1 MEKTFAYRRHEVI
14 EEKPFIAEF
23 KRRWPALFSEH
34 EVEAEFTRITTVP
47 LRSKFMQQLDHH
59 STRLMTIFKSK
70 GGVAG
75 RKIRTIM
82 ADLDKNDAVE
92 TRRACVLKALMVYL
106 NEDPENLIREYMDV
120 EDNQEAMD
128 QTVLGIFAIK
138 MEGAESTDGLA
149 DVGMIIE
156 EKAEIRNSSS
166 SAGVS
171 EAEIAAKSQ
180 KEDMRRRKR
189 ETRQSPFKVPD
200 SNSIFVLSVNE
211 KERQKEEMRK
221 FLDLPIHKKTTYA
234 ARMMAKM
241 KKELLE
247 ELGEEEKEEKV
258 TEMEK
263 EKNKTTFPKE
273 TPGRLELKKAM
284 MKRENITKDSKHNLI
299 SMERKKA
306 VMELSILTKRDE
318 ILRMDKAVTK
328 QQSQVKQL
336 ERMIARDNLIFEEF
350 LRENE
355 KKSVE
360 ARLFYEREAKSKEE
374 KIAEIKKLTVEIGAI
389 KSETAKLEE
398 ILMDYKR
405 YKELLFKLSP
415 PEWQEAQKAKA
426 LKAKVLSDKDMQN
439 KQKLKPQVSAFT
451 NGKYSSLETES
462 ETIRET
468 RVSSSHSD
476 TVINSDLDN
485 DSSEYEDEPELYF
498 SDPQQLLD
506 VMTELT
512 EQNLSLIQNTTRV
525 EVTMEGLRKS
535 VETTRKKIETVEE
548 KLNLKIKEIT
558 KKIDK
563 ERARNN
569 KLRQHVQLHLSLDI
583 EDQDVML
590 DALSEKV
597 SEVHRCCVDGRVT
610 NLSTLEKLANIEERT
625 ALVLQGLESLPE
637 HILET
642 IKRIK
647 DSERRAREREEK
659 QREQREKQKERM
671 RKYMERSLADSKKTS
686 GRKLMPRCMPVAPK
700 VKVINIDNIPAE
712 DELHAYLFTSE
723 DTE

>member
-1 MEKTFAYRRHEVI
+1 MFV
-14 EEKPFIAEF
+14 
-23 KRRWPALFSEH
+23 
-34 EVEAEFTRITTVP
+34 
-47 LRSKFMQQLDHH
+47 
-59 STRLMTIFKSK
+59 
-70 GGVAG
+70 
-75 RKIRTIM
+75 
-82 ADLDKNDAVE
+82 
-92 TRRACVLKALMVYL
+92 
-106 NEDPENLIREYMDV
+106 
-120 EDNQEAMD
+120 
-128 QTVLGIFAIK
+128 
-138 MEGAESTDGLA
+138 
-149 DVGMIIE
+149 
-156 EKAEIRNSSS
+156 
-166 SAGVS
+166 
-171 EAEIAAKSQ
+171 
-180 KEDMRRRKR
+180 DMRRRKR

-211 KERQKEEMRK
+211 KERQKEVGVCLSTIVKHYKRQQTQFNLHGTEKGSDGGK
-221 FLDLPIHKKTTYA
+221 FFFLQFTTVSCISPYTA
-234 ARMMAKM
+234 NASIT
-241 KKELLE
+241 
-247 ELGEEEKEEKV
+247 ELGSSS
-258 TEMEK
+258 
-263 EKNKTTFPKE
+263 
-273 TPGRLELKKAM
+273 
-284 MKRENITKDSKHNLI
+284 II
-299 SMERKKA
+299 SNGHSFSLQ
-306 VMELSILTKRDE
+306 LSILTKRDE

-360 ARLFYEREAKSKEE
+360 ARLF
-374 KIAEIKKLTVEIGAI
+374 
-389 KSETAKLEE
+389 ETAKLEE

-451 NGKYSSLETES
+451 NGKYSSLFLFSQLTLCQS
-462 ETIRET
+462 CSTFCVT
-468 RVSSSHSD
+468 S
-476 TVINSDLDN
+476 LQ
-485 DSSEYEDEPELYF
+485 DEPELYF

-647 DSERRAREREEK
+647 DSERRARCALEEREEK

-671 RKYMERSLADSKKTS
+671 RKYMERSLADSKKTVSRLLHHSLMQPFILPLPLNTETEIIFFQS